1 MYVDE
6 NQFYTGN
13 SSGRMQGLD
22 LAQPLYLGGVP
33 DFSNIHKQNG
43 FDTGFVGKCSNVL
56 LTVVKLNL
64 KSKPVLTVNLF

>member
-43 FDTGFVGKCSNVL
+43 FATGFVGKCSNVL
-56 LTVVKLNL
+56 HT
-64 KSKPVLTVNLF
+64 TF